1 MPLLISLLS
10 SYFFLY
16 GFLQV
21 TDMGV
26 CLPLQRMDPFV
37 ELFVVGVDVVHQGIL
52 VGLQFVLNI
61 LEERRAVARVADAD
75 GAL

>member
-1 MPLLISLLS
+1 MALLISLLS